1 VRMDN
6 EMQESTAS
14 PAAAEPTSVSE
25 IKDVNNN
32 LIITEKPT
40 KQSTQPSP
48 SSSAQKSNSMLSQH
62 LNTLEHLDK
71 QHQHLRGVEQ
81 SLQKYLDELQKEEQ
95 SLRKA
100 LVQSSST
107 LKDQRETEKKKN
119 EAEALAR
126 LEDALMNDDDDD
138 SDSHSTAS

>member
-1 VRMDN
+1 
-6 EMQESTAS
+6 MQEGAAS
-14 PAAAEPTSVSE
+14 SAAAEPTLVSE

-32 LIITEKPT
+32 LITEKST
-40 KQSTQPSP
+40 KLSTQPSP
-48 SSSAQKSNSMLSQH
+48 SSAQSSSNSMISQH
-62 LNTLEHLDK
+62 LNALEHLDK

-126 LEDALMNDDDDD
+126 LEALMNDDDDD
-138 SDSHSTAS
+138 SDSTAS

>member
-1 VRMDN
+1 MDN
-6 EMQESTAS
+6 EMQEGAAS
-14 PAAAEPTSVSE
+14 SAAAEPTLVSE

-32 LIITEKPT
+32 LITEKST
-40 KQSTQPSP
+40 KLSTQPSP
-48 SSSAQKSNSMLSQH
+48 SSAQKSNSMISQH
-62 LNTLEHLDK
+62 LNALEHLDK

-138 SDSHSTAS
+138 SDSDSTAS

>member
-1 VRMDN
+1 
-6 EMQESTAS
+6 MQECTAS
-14 PAAAEPTSVSE
+14 SAAAEPTSVSE

-32 LIITEKPT
+32 LITQKPT
-40 KQSTQPSP
+40 KLSTQPSP
-48 SSSAQKSNSMLSQH
+48 SSAQKSNSMIFQH

-71 QHQHLRGVEQ
+71 QHQHLRGVER

-138 SDSHSTAS
+138 SDSDSTAS

>member
-1 VRMDN
+1 MDN
-6 EMQESTAS
+6 EMQECTAS
-14 PAAAEPTSVSE
+14 SAAAEPTSVSE

-32 LIITEKPT
+32 LITEKST
-40 KQSTQPSP
+40 KLSTQPSP
-48 SSSAQKSNSMLSQH
+48 SSAQKSNSMISQH
-62 LNTLEHLDK
+62 WNTLEHLDK

-81 SLQKYLDELQKEEQ
+81 SLQQYLDELQKEEE
-95 SLRKA
+95 SLKKA

-138 SDSHSTAS
+138 SDSTAS